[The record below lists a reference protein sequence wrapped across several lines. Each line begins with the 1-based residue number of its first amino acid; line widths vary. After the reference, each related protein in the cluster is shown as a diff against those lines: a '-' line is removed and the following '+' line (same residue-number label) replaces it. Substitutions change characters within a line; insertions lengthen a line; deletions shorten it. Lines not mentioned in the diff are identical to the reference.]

1 MATSNPSPITTVRRG
16 LTSLA
21 GVSLISFGVLIL
33 LDQSFHTGWISLTIP
48 LIAGLIML
56 GHGLR
61 NKSYGFIIAGA
72 IVTGYGA
79 AEFVLI
85 TPLLQL
91 SIQSRVAFALL
102 ASAVAW
108 VLLYWIARIR
118 FQCDPTW
125 SLIPAGVSGAL
136 GAWFMVVTV
145 QPLEYIL
152 YIPTAIGLTLLLC
165 GITTR
170 LFGLIIPGCILI
182 GIGPGVFFAW
192 GQAGE
197 PNGLAQTGMML
208 VTFSLGW
215 GLITVFSRVITE
227 RFVWWPLIPG
237 GVMAVVG
244 WGLYIAGDPHNALSF
259 IGNTGSIGLIIFG
272 IYLLMWRNSFRR

>member
-1 MATSNPSPITTVRRG
+1 MNTSNTSPIVSVRRG

-21 GVSLISFGVLIL
+21 GVSLITFGVLIL
-33 LDQSFHTGWISLTIP
+33 MDQSFHSGWISLTIP
-48 LIAGLIML
+48 FMAGLIML

-61 NKSYGFIIAGA
+61 NKNYGFIIAGA
-72 IVTGYGA
+72 IVMGYGM
-79 AEFVLI
+79 AEFILI
-85 TPLLQL
+85 TPIVNLT
-91 SIQSRVAFALL
+91 IQYRVAFALL

-108 VLLYWIARIR
+108 AALYWIANRR
-118 FQCDPTW
+118 FQRSPTW
-125 SLIPAGVSGAL
+125 SFIPAAVSGSL
-136 GAWFMVVTV
+136 GAWFLLTTV

-152 YIPTAIGLTLLLC
+152 YLPTAIGLTLLLC
-165 GITTR
+165 GIRTR

-192 GQAGE
+192 GRTGE
-197 PNGLAQTGMML
+197 LNSLAQIGIML

-215 GLITVFSRVITE
+215 GLITVFSRVITDN
-227 RFVWWPLIPG
+227 FVWWPLIPG

-244 WGLYIAGDPHNALSF
+244 WGLYIAGDPHNAMSF